1 MPTGMIRPMELRD
14 VDAVVALDKLC
25 IPTPWSPDTFTRELS
40 GEFNA
45 YYVLELAGR
54 LVAYLGGQMI
64 FDEAHIFTLG
74 VHPDYR
80 REGRGEKLLL
90 HFLRQAGPYGVVRVT
105 LEVRESNTAASRLYE
120 KWGFRPVGRRRRYY
134 PDNQEDAIVM
144 WIEDLRSTNLQNGS
158 RGAADACPGD

>member
-1 MPTGMIRPMELRD
+1 MRECG
-14 VDAVVALDKLC
+14 AVGAWDRLSTT
-25 IPTPWSPDTFTRELS
+25 TPWCPDHCPPELA

-45 YYVLELAGR
+45 YCVLELAGR
-54 LVAYLGGQMI
+54 LGAYLGGQMI
-64 FDEAHIFTLG
+64 FDEAHSFTLG

-90 HFLRQAGPYGVVRVT
+90 HFLRQAGPCGVVRVT
-105 LEVRESNTAASRLYE
+105 LEVRESNAAASRLYE